1 MIRRILEIII
11 TLLVPGTAAF
21 SQSQSGYA
29 DVNATSLYY
38 EVSGKGTPIVFIHG
52 VFCDTRNWEKQVN
65 FFSTKYKVICYDARG
80 YGKSA
85 LPDSIHP
92 YYQFEDLKNLLDY
105 LGIDKAILV
114 GHSMG
119 GVIAMDFALHY
130 PERVLALILP
140 EGGSRFKGVWDS
152 DPEALYQL
160 KLPWIKLK
168 LEGIQAG
175 QNAFLQIPMIQI
187 SLKNKIAENIIRKMT
202 LESPGWKWQL
212 SNKQTPYVPD
222 SIGQLKKLR
231 MPALLMYGELSPTMY
246 YIAMKTFAEYMPNS
260 KLVSLKNASHC
271 LNLEN
276 PDDFNSLVMSFLTE
290 VKTSK

>member
-1 MIRRILEIII
+1 
-11 TLLVPGTAAF
+11 
-21 SQSQSGYA
+21 
-29 DVNATSLYY
+29 
-38 EVSGKGTPIVFIHG
+38 
-52 VFCDTRNWEKQVN
+52 
-65 FFSTKYKVICYDARG
+65 
-80 YGKSA
+80 
-85 LPDSIHP
+85 
-92 YYQFEDLKNLLDY
+92 
-105 LGIDKAILV
+105 
-114 GHSMG
+114 
-119 GVIAMDFALHY
+119 
-130 PERVLALILP
+130 
-140 EGGSRFKGVWDS
+140 
-152 DPEALYQL
+152 
-160 KLPWIKLK
+160 
-168 LEGIQAG
+168 
-175 QNAFLQIPMIQI
+175 
-187 SLKNKIAENIIRKMT
+187 MT